1 MNFNYLNI
9 ETLGQVFTP
18 TQITDFMIN
27 LVKNG
32 KKILEPSAGNGVFVK
47 ELNKKGYVNITAIEI
62 DNRFCKKNKFLCCD
76 FFDFSIQNKFDT
88 IIGNPPYVKYNKII
102 KTTKE
107 KILNNKEI
115 NFSKIFDNRTNL
127 YQYFIYKAILHLK
140 NKGELIFI
148 TPREFLKATSSIKLN
163 EFIYNFGTI
172 TDFIDLGDKK
182 IFDKAL
188 PNVVIFRFEK
198 GNFNRKTKYYNEL
211 DIKDYTLKNFI
222 HYNGQLFFL
231 TEKYDVKFNDIFYV
245 KVGGVSGADKYYEH
259 QDGIDFVCSYT
270 AKTGK
275 TKKMIYNIYHPHL
288 EQFKDKLLNRRIKKF
303 NENNWWEWGRKYYIS
318 NKPRIYVNCKTRN
331 KNPFF
336 IHPCKAYDGSI
347 LAIFPKKQVT
357 ESTLEKMKQYL
368 NEINWEELG
377 FYTNGRFLFSQR
389 SLENSLL
396 PHKFKEFL

>member
-1 MNFNYLNI
+1 LNFNYLNV

-18 TQITDFMIN
+18 TQITDFMID
-27 LVKNG
+27 LIKNG
-32 KKILEPSAGNGVFVK
+32 KKILEPSAGDGIFVK
-47 ELNKKGYVNITAIEI
+47 ELNKKGYSNITAIEI
-62 DNRFCKKNKFLCCD
+62 DNKFCKKNNFLCGD
-76 FFDFSIQNKFDT
+76 FFNFSINNKFDT

-102 KTTKE
+102 KETKE
-107 KILNNKEI
+107 KIVNNEEI
-115 NFSKIFDNRTNL
+115 NFLKIFDNRTNL
-127 YQYFIYKAILHLK
+127 YQYFIYKTILHLK
-140 NKGELIFI
+140 DKGELIFI

-163 EFIYNFGTI
+163 EFIYNSGTI

-188 PNVVIFRFEK
+188 PNVIIFRFEK
-198 GNFNRKTKYYNEL
+198 GNFNRKTKCYNKL
-211 DIKDYTLKNFI
+211 NIFDYTEKNFI

-231 TEKYDVKFNDIFYV
+231 TEKYDIKFNDIFYV

-275 TKKMIYNIYHPHL
+275 TKKMIYNTCHPYL
-288 EQFKDKLLNRRIKKF
+288 EQFKEILLNRKIKKF
-303 NENNWWEWGRKYYIS
+303 NENNWWEWGRKYYVS
-318 NKPRIYVNCKTRN
+318 DEPRIYVNCKTRN
-331 KNPFF
+331 KKPFF
-336 IHPCKAYDGSI
+336 IHRCKAYDGSV
-347 LAIFPKKQVT
+347 LAIFPKKKVT
-357 ESTLEKMKQYL
+357 ESVLEKMKQYL
-368 NEINWEELG
+368 NETNWEELG